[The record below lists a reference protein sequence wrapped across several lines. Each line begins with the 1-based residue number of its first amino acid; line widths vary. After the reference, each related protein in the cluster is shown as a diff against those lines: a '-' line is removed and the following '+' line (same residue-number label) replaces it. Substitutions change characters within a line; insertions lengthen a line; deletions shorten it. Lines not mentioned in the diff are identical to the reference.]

1 MGLREC
7 GSKVR
12 FWSEVCGSNW
22 ETHSLW
28 ILARWVWGNVDRR
41 SGFGRRCVDWKCVD
55 RTENLTHR
63 GSDRDWEMERKL
75 TVGLRLA
82 LVGLWVEL
90 WGMRVEC
97 TAMRSACESLCCY
110 ERAQTVLCEEW
121 KLFEVK
127 IWTEMTLRVF
137 WVILWSKGKSIS
149 VDWIYWFNQTLKF
162 YRKAFPKVIWSQNK
176 HSLMTGF

>member
-7 GSKVR
+7 GSEVR
-12 FWSEVCGSNW
+12 FWLEACGSDW
-22 ETHSLW
+22 ETDSPW
-28 ILARWVWGNVDRR
+28 ILARWVWGNVDWR

-55 RTENLTHR
+55 WTENLTYR

-97 TAMRSACESLCCY
+97 TAMRSACESLCCCEECAAVRELRPCCVRSGNCLKWKY
-110 ERAQTVLCEEW
+110 ERKWLYGCFG
-121 KLFEVK
+121 LFYGQ
-127 IWTEMTLRVF
+127 R
-137 WVILWSKGKSIS
+137 G
-149 VDWIYWFNQTLKF
+149 
-162 YRKAFPKVIWSQNK
+162 KAFQLTEFTGSTK
-176 HSLMTGF
+176 HSSFTEKHFRK